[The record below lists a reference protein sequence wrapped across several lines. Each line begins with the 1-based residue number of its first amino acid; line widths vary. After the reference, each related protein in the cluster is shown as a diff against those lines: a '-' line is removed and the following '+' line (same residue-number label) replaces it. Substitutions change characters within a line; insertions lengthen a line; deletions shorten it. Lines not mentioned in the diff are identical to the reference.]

1 LGMFFGGRV
10 VNLILHSKARFHDS
24 HTNQGLLIG
33 APTRTAGD
41 FIGGVSADPGATH
54 KPKVMG
60 SEVSGHGVS
69 DSGVEPGI
77 FSQNNAFNVPPRLQ
91 FSGNSPA
98 VVPMDQAMCI
108 HLYELLY
115 QRQRFMD
122 IIPSTLRAKIRT
134 KQVESSIKLHHG
146 ITLVYAGIP
155 FGAAHHSCT
164 SNLEPNYCGMEPGS
178 INPPRRQQLLHC
190 NFIV

>member
-1 LGMFFGGRV
+1 MFFGGRV
-10 VNLILHSKARFHDS
+10 VNLILHSKARFHDI

-77 FSQNNAFNVPPRLQ
+77 FSQNNTFNVPPLQ
-91 FSGNSPA
+91 AF
-98 VVPMDQAMCI
+98 
-108 HLYELLY
+108 L
-115 QRQRFMD
+115 
-122 IIPSTLRAKIRT
+122 
-134 KQVESSIKLHHG
+134 
-146 ITLVYAGIP
+146 
-155 FGAAHHSCT
+155 
-164 SNLEPNYCGMEPGS
+164 PGS
-178 INPPRRQQLLHC
+178 NSRGILRQLSRWTKLC
-190 NFIV
+190 VYTCMSYCTKDKGLWI